1 MWFKPLPPLKLW
13 DFFLINHL
21 FFWPW
26 RQQPVCWR
34 ANHSS
39 HGGLVIPAGHHLHHY
54 HPLHAQVGDMQLN
67 LLSAQ
72 MPHRTVCI
80 VYLWLKMNF
89 DVSLLTGLKNT
100 NRQEAI
106 PTPSGWPMVALMT
119 QVKHLCLNFCLH
131 VSVDVSVNVCSCLII
146 STW

>member
-1 MWFKPLPPLKLW
+1 
-13 DFFLINHL
+13 
-21 FFWPW
+21 
-26 RQQPVCWR
+26 
-34 ANHSS
+34 
-39 HGGLVIPAGHHLHHY
+39 
-54 HPLHAQVGDMQLN
+54 MQLN

-106 PTPSGWPMVALMT
+106 PTPSG
-119 QVKHLCLNFCLH
+119 
-131 VSVDVSVNVCSCLII
+131 
-146 STW
+146 